1 MNNNNANISENMLEA
16 TALINEFAPIANRV
30 TALAEKLDWPDL
42 SDACPLLDRENE
54 EAQLCD
60 ITNAMRKALCILLGA
75 AAEQVAYPD
84 LDPQSYAEASGDKE
98 EKAA

>member
-1 MNNNNANISENMLEA
+1 MNNNANISENMLEA

-30 TALAEKLDWPDL
+30 TELAENLGWPEL
-42 SDACPLLDRENE
+42 SDACPMLDREVDGE
-54 EAQLCD
+54 VQMCD

-84 LDPQSYAEASGDKE
+84 PDPQPYAEASGKE
-98 EKAA
+98 EGKAA